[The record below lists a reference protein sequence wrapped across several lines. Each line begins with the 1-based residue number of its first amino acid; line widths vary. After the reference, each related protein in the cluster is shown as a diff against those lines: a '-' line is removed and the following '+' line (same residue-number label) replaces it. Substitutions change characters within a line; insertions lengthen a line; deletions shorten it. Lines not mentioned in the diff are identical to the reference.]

1 MAYLHG
7 FHHQGVDRRPE
18 WVSSKLHLW
27 YWILRVERPKGAKRR
42 KLYRWIAK
50 EKLRLAEL
58 NIDQE
63 LIDATCR
70 YLCSLSAVSGRHML
84 ELMDRPVR
92 QMSFEFVYRSK
103 RNY

>member
-1 MAYLHG
+1 MYG
-7 FHHQGVDRRPE
+7 FRHQGVHRRPD

-27 YWILRVERPKGAKRR
+27 YFMLRVEKPKGAKRR

-63 LIDATCR
+63 LIEVTCR
-70 YLCSLSAVSGRHML
+70 YLSSYNIVTGKRMI
-84 ELMDRPVR
+84 ELMERPTR
-92 QMSFEFVYRSK
+92 QYNLDLTYRHHK
-103 RNY
+103 